1 MLYMNIKEFYNEV
14 GGNYT
19 DVLSRLNNEALI
31 SKIVKKFN
39 EDPSFSQ
46 LEEALKSGNVDLAFR
61 AAHTLKG
68 ISLNLGFDKLSKD
81 AIDITELLREGK
93 LDGTSE
99 IFASLKKTYDETVS
113 KLKELD

>member
-1 MLYMNIKEFYNEV
+1 MNIKEFYNEV
-14 GGNYT
+14 GGNYA

-46 LEEALKSGNVDLAFR
+46 LEEALNSGNVDLAFR

-81 AIDITELLREGK
+81 AIEITEVLRAGE
-93 LDGTSE
+93 LDGTKE
-99 IFASLKKTYDETVS
+99 LFDSLKKTYEETVS
-113 KLKELD
+113 KLEDLD